1 MISKISILLAFTFIL
16 AFSGCSNLVES
27 TRKNLMDDSSPRKV
41 KQDVKWVSKTQYDEL
56 MTKYKGLSNKY
67 ENLKD
72 QSIKNKTG
80 FNQLDE
86 LAASSASTET
96 IDVFGKDGISNEGKP
111 ATQNPVQISEAK
123 VDQELTFY
131 KKAVALKSNGKS
143 DEALKIFQFL
153 DKSQTRQISVRA
165 KRHIGD
171 IYFAKKQYDLALQV
185 FESIIRQNSFSGIVI
200 KALEFAAKSSS
211 ELGLNDKKLKYE
223 SILRDFFEV
232 RV

>member
-1 MISKISILLAFTFIL
+1 MISKISILLAFTFIM

-27 TRKNLMDDSSPRKV
+27 TRKNLMGDSSPRKV

-56 MTKYKGLSNKY
+56 MAKYKGLSDKY

-86 LAASSASTET
+86 LAGSGAGTET
-96 IDVFGKDGISNEGKP
+96 IDVFGKDGISNEGNSS
-111 ATQNPVQISEAK
+111 TQKTVQISEEK

-131 KKAVALKSNGKS
+131 KKAVALKSNGKP

-185 FESIIRQNSFSGIVI
+185 FESIIRQNSFSGSVI
-200 KALEFAAKSSS
+200 KALEYAAKSSS

>member
-1 MISKISILLAFTFIL
+1 M
-16 AFSGCSNLVES
+16 
-27 TRKNLMDDSSPRKV
+27 
-41 KQDVKWVSKTQYDEL
+41 
-56 MTKYKGLSNKY
+56 
-67 ENLKD
+67 
-72 QSIKNKTG
+72 
-80 FNQLDE
+80 
-86 LAASSASTET
+86 
-96 IDVFGKDGISNEGKP
+96 
-111 ATQNPVQISEAK
+111 
-123 VDQELTFY
+123 
-131 KKAVALKSNGKS
+131 KSNGKP

-185 FESIIRQNSFSGIVI
+185 FESIIRQNSFSGSVI
-200 KALEFAAKSSS
+200 KALEYAAKSSS